1 LRPRGAIL
9 RAAAGL
15 LRPPRDQALIDLAH
29 DARDFLLGRPRPE
42 PEEPLSILLRGA
54 RASATRG
61 NFDVALAEADRLTQA
76 AIGVRRDVARRRGAR
91 GAIARAMGEAQ
102 RTGGRIDLSATE
114 REWLERA
121 LETDPRWLPW
131 IPAAVEPPAPA
142 GDVVLDLAWISV
154 PYVQDEHTARIH
166 LVALAQ
172 RDAGM
177 QPLVTT
183 RPGFPRSIGVEN
195 APGVDVVDGVA
206 YHRLE
211 LGAGYETAAPPGQ
224 YLSDYAWLAAT
235 IARREHPRV
244 LHVFGADQGYRV
256 GLVGLALRAW
266 LGVPLV
272 YDVGSPLHYE
282 PPATGGPAALDAES
296 PRDEDE
302 SYDERERLVAAETR
316 CLVEA
321 DAVVSPTEAIR
332 DEVIRRGVAQT
343 KVVVI
348 ANPADAEG
356 TGADGQRPENG
367 QRFRRLYESLLSRS
381 PAPSTAAAGLAAAS
395 RR

>member
-1 LRPRGAIL
+1 
-9 RAAAGL
+9 
-15 LRPPRDQALIDLAH
+15 
-29 DARDFLLGRPRPE
+29 
-42 PEEPLSILLRGA
+42 
-54 RASATRG
+54 
-61 NFDVALAEADRLTQA
+61 
-76 AIGVRRDVARRRGAR
+76 
-91 GAIARAMGEAQ
+91 
-102 RTGGRIDLSATE
+102 
-114 REWLERA
+114 
-121 LETDPRWLPW
+121 
-131 IPAAVEPPAPA
+131 
-142 GDVVLDLAWISV
+142 VLDLAWISV

-172 RDAGM
+172 RDAGL

-183 RPGFPRSIGVEN
+183 RLGFPRSIGVEN

-211 LGAGYETAAPPGQ
+211 LGEGYETAAPPGQ

-235 IARREHPRV
+235 IARREHPRL
-244 LHVFGADQGYRV
+244 LHVFGADQGYRI
-256 GLVGLALRAW
+256 GLVGLALRAY

-272 YDVGSPLHYE
+272 YEMGSLLQHELPTAGDRPPLE
-282 PPATGGPAALDAES
+282 ADS
-296 PRDEDE
+296 PHGEDE

-316 CLVEA
+316 CLLEA
-321 DAVVSPTEAIR
+321 DTVVSPTEAIR

-348 ANPADAEG
+348 ANPADSEG

-381 PAPSTAAAGLAAAS
+381 PAPGTASAGLAAAN